1 MTIRTQRDMDNA
13 WLAGKMKFDDW
24 KQLYDAEQTAEQRG
38 MMLKIVA
45 KQLMTMPDE
54 MKQYYEANMPQA
66 WKQVKQL
73 ASDKPERR

>member
-13 WLAGKMKFDDW
+13 WLAGQMKFDDW

-45 KQLMTMPDE
+45 KQPGYAGRVTVLQGD
-54 MKQYYEANMPQA
+54 MPQA
-66 WKQVKQL
+66 
-73 ASDKPERR
+73 